1 MSQYG
6 RAAAPPAAG
15 SIFVFGVVAVVGAFT
30 VAQGLTNIS
39 FTYTMGAV
47 AALIL
52 FALAFVRTDFGIY
65 VVIFSMLLSP
75 QFGSK
80 GAGVGAG
87 RGVTFRT
94 EDFVLLVIGLSWL
107 AKTAV
112 NKELNLIARTPL
124 NWPILTYIAVNLA
137 ATMLG
142 YMTGTIS
149 SWSGYFYVLKYVEYF
164 VIYYMAVNNL
174 RDREHAWRLIGAAF
188 ITAAIVSVIGLAQV
202 PSGERVSA
210 PFEGEIGEPNTF
222 GGYLLFMMAIA
233 AGVAFETE
241 SLRRR
246 AQCLILLGLMAVPFF
261 FTLSRASYLGLIP
274 AFLVIARY
282 TTRRRFVVGLIL
294 ILFGLVLSPA
304 LIFVAPKAV
313 KDRVT
318 YTFKEEKGSDTVR
331 VGKVAFD
338 PSTSA
343 RLISFK
349 SALDGFARRPIFGWG
364 VTGFGFM
371 DAQYARVLAE
381 TGLVGLAAF
390 LWLMWAV
397 GRHALGVYA
406 TRGDPEERGLVL
418 GFLAGFAGLLIHG
431 FGSNTFIIVRIME
444 PFWLITGIVMMIPTL
459 EAKERAAAAAA
470 AAQKAAAAAPKKERA
485 GARP

>member
-30 VAQGLTNIS
+30 VAQGLTNVS

-294 ILFGLVLSPA
+294 FGLVLSPA

-397 GRHALGVYA
+397 GRHALDVYA

-444 PFWLITGIVMMIPTL
+444 PFWLITGIVMMIPAL
-459 EAKERAAAAAA
+459 EAKERAAATAA

>member
-6 RAAAPPAAG
+6 RAATPPAAG
-15 SIFVFGVVAVVGAFT
+15 SIFVFGVVAVVGAFA
-30 VAQGLTNIS
+30 VAQGLTNVS

-233 AGVAFETE
+233 AGIAFETE
-241 SLRRR
+241 NLRRR
-246 AQCLILLGLMAVPFF
+246 AQ
-261 FTLSRASYLGLIP
+261 
-274 AFLVIARY
+274 
-282 TTRRRFVVGLIL
+282 
-294 ILFGLVLSPA
+294 
-304 LIFVAPKAV
+304 
-313 KDRVT
+313 
-318 YTFKEEKGSDTVR
+318 
-331 VGKVAFD
+331 
-338 PSTSA
+338 
-343 RLISFK
+343 
-349 SALDGFARRPIFGWG
+349 RPIFGWG

-381 TGLVGLAAF
+381 TGLVGLATF

-397 GRHALGVYA
+397 GRHALDVYA
-406 TRGDPEERGLVL
+406 TRDDPEERGLVL
-418 GFLAGFAGLLIHG
+418 GFLAGFAGLLVHA

-444 PFWLITGIVMMIPTL
+444 PFWLVTGIVMMIPAL

-470 AAQKAAAAAPKKERA
+470 AQFMPAAPKKERS
-485 GARP
+485 GVRR

>member
-1 MSQYG
+1 MSEYG
-6 RAAAPPAAG
+6 RAAVTPAAG
-15 SIFVFGVVAVVGAFT
+15 SMVVFVGVAVAGAFI
-30 VAQGLTNIS
+30 VAQGLTNAS

-47 AALIL
+47 AALLL

-75 QFGSK
+75 QFGNK

-87 RGVTFRT
+87 RGITFRT
-94 EDFVLLVIGLSWL
+94 EDFVLLVIGFSWL

-124 NWPILTYIAVNLA
+124 NWPILLYVATTLA
-137 ATMLG
+137 A
-142 YMTGTIS
+142 
-149 SWSGYFYVLKYVEYF
+149 
-164 VIYYMAVNNL
+164 
-174 RDREHAWRLIGAAF
+174 
-188 ITAAIVSVIGLAQV
+188 
-202 PSGERVSA
+202 P
-210 PFEGEIGEPNTF
+210 
-222 GGYLLFMMAIA
+222 
-233 AGVAFETE
+233 
-241 SLRRR
+241 
-246 AQCLILLGLMAVPFF
+246 LLGVMAVPFF

-274 AFLVIARY
+274 AFLVIARFS
-282 TTRRRFVVGLIL
+282 TRRRLVVGLIL
-294 ILFGLVLSPA
+294 LGLVTSPV
-304 LIFVAPKAV
+304 LIFVAPKSV

-343 RLISFK
+343 RLLSFK
-349 SALDGFARRPIFGWG
+349 SALAGFVQRPIFGWG

-397 GRHALGVYA
+397 GRHALDVYA
-406 TRGDPEERGLVL
+406 TRGDPDERGLVL
-418 GFLAGFAGLLIHG
+418 GFLAGFAGLLVHA

-444 PFWLITGIVMMIPTL
+444 PFWLITGIVMMIPGL

-470 AAQKAAAAAPKKERA
+470 AQFTLTAPKKEPSGVR
-485 GARP
+485 R

>member
-6 RAAAPPAAG
+6 RAAVAPAAG
-15 SIFVFGVVAVVGAFT
+15 SVFVVGIVAVVGAFL
-30 VAQGLTNIS
+30 VAQGLTNVS
-39 FTYTMGAV
+39 FTYTMGAI

-52 FALAFVRTDFGIY
+52 FAIAFVRTDWGIY
-65 VVIFSMLLSP
+65 IVIFSMLLSP

-112 NKELNLIARTPL
+112 NKELNLIGRTPL
-124 NWPILTYIAVNLA
+124 NWAILSYVAANLV

-142 YMTGTIS
+142 YMTGTIG

-174 RDREHAWRLIGAAF
+174 RDREHAWRLVGAAF

-233 AGVAFETE
+233 AAIALETQ

-246 AQCLILLGLMAVPFF
+246 MQCLALLALMAVPFF
-261 FTLSRASYLGLIP
+261 FTLSRASYLGVIP
-274 AFLVIARY
+274 AFLVIACFTR
-282 TTRRRFVVGLIL
+282 RRRFVVGLM
-294 ILFGLVLSPA
+294 LFAIVSSPA
-304 LIFVAPKAV
+304 LLFVAPKAV
-313 KDRVT
+313 KERVA
-318 YTFKEEKGSDTVR
+318 YTFKEERGADTVR
-331 VGKVAFD
+331 VGKIVFD

-349 SALDGFARRPIFGWG
+349 AAIDGFARRPVFGWG

-390 LWLMWAV
+390 VWLIWAV
-397 GRHALGVYA
+397 WRHARAVLG
-406 TRGDPEERGLVL
+406 TRGDPDERGLVV
-418 GFLAGFAGLLIHG
+418 GFLAGFAGLLAHA

-444 PFWLITGIVMMIPTL
+444 PFWLVTGIVMMIPVL
-459 EAKERAAAAAA
+459 EAKERIAAT
-470 AAQKAAAAAPKKERA
+470 AAPRA
-485 GARP
+485 VPPTRNRLGVRP

>member
-30 VAQGLTNIS
+30 VAQGLTNVS

-188 ITAAIVSVIGLAQV
+188 ITAAIVSVTGLAQA
-202 PSGERVSA
+202 PSGARVSA

-233 AGVAFETE
+233 AGIAFETE
-241 SLRRR
+241 NLRRR
-246 AQCLILLGLMAVPFF
+246 AQGLILFGLMAVPFF
-261 FTLSRASYLGLIP
+261 FTLSPPSYLGLVP
-274 AFLVIARY
+274 ALPVLAPL
-282 TTRRRFVVGLIL
+282 TTRRRFLVGL

-349 SALDGFARRPIFGWG
+349 SALKGFAQRPIFGWG

-381 TGLVGLAAF
+381 PGLVGLAVF

-397 GRHALGVYA
+397 GRHALAVHA
-406 TRGDPEERGLVL
+406 TRHDPE
-418 GFLAGFAGLLIHG
+418 
-431 FGSNTFIIVRIME
+431 
-444 PFWLITGIVMMIPTL
+444 
-459 EAKERAAAAAA
+459 
-470 AAQKAAAAAPKKERA
+470 
-485 GARP
+485 

>member
-30 VAQGLTNIS
+30 VAQGLTNVS

-94 EDFVLLVIGLSWL
+94 EDFVLLVIGLLWL

-174 RDREHAWRLIGAAF
+174 RDREHAWRLVGAAF

-202 PSGERVSA
+202 SSGERVSA
-210 PFEGEIGEPNTF
+210 PFEGEVGEPNTF

-233 AGVAFETE
+233 AAIALETQ

-246 AQCLILLGLMAVPFF
+246 AQCLGLLALMAVPFF
-261 FTLSRASYLGLIP
+261 FTLSRASYLGIIP
-274 AFLVIARY
+274 AFLVIARF

-294 ILFGLVLSPA
+294 FAIVTSPA
-304 LIFVAPKAV
+304 LLFVAPKAV
-313 KDRVT
+313 KERVA
-318 YTFKEEKGSDTVR
+318 YTFKEERGADTVR
-331 VGKVAFD
+331 VGKIVFD

-349 SALDGFARRPIFGWG
+349 AAIDGFVQRPVFGWG

-381 TGLVGLAAF
+381 TGLVGFAAF
-390 LWLMWAV
+390 IWLVWAV
-397 GRHALGVYA
+397 RPHGRAVLATPGGPARALARRARARPVCV
-406 TRGDPEERGLVL
+406 RPRVL
-418 GFLAGFAGLLIHG
+418 LSL
-431 FGSNTFIIVRIME
+431 R
-444 PFWLITGIVMMIPTL
+444 
-459 EAKERAAAAAA
+459 RARRF
-470 AAQKAAAAAPKKERA
+470 RA
-485 GARP
+485 GHARHP

>member
-6 RAAAPPAAG
+6 RAAVRPAAG
-15 SIFVFGVVAVVGAFT
+15 SMVVFVGVAVAGAFI
-30 VAQGLTNIS
+30 VAQGLTNAS

-47 AALIL
+47 AALLL

-75 QFGSK
+75 QFGNK

-87 RGVTFRT
+87 RGITFRT
-94 EDFVLLVIGLSWL
+94 EDFVLLVIGFSWL

-124 NWPILTYIAVNLA
+124 NWPILVYV
-137 ATMLG
+137 ATTLG
-142 YMTGTIS
+142 ATLLGSLTGTVN
-149 SWSGYFYVLKYVEYF
+149 WSGYFHVLKYVEYF
-164 VIYYMAVNNL
+164 VIYYMVVNNL
-174 RDREHAWRLIGAAF
+174 RDREHGWRLVGAAF

-233 AGVAFETE
+233 AGIAFETE
-241 SLRRR
+241 NTRRR
-246 AQCLILLGLMAVPFF
+246 AQCLILLGVMAVPFF
-261 FTLSRASYLGLIP
+261 FTLSRASYLGVIP
-274 AFLVIARY
+274 AFLVIASL
-282 TTRRRFVVGLIL
+282 TTRRRFAVGLIL
-294 ILFGLVLSPA
+294 LGLVTSPV
-304 LIFVAPKAV
+304 LIFVAPKSV

-331 VGKVAFD
+331 LGKVAFD

-343 RLISFK
+343 RLLSFK
-349 SALDGFARRPIFGWG
+349 SALAGFVQRPIFGWG

-381 TGLVGLAAF
+381 TGLVGLAVF
-390 LWLMWAV
+390 LWLMWKV
-397 GRHALGVYA
+397 GRHALDVYA

-418 GFLAGFAGLLIHG
+418 GFLAGFAGLLVHA

-444 PFWLITGIVMMIPTL
+444 PFWLITGIVMMIPAL

-470 AAQKAAAAAPKKERA
+470 AQFTLAPPKKERS
-485 GARP
+485 GVRR

>member
-6 RAAAPPAAG
+6 RAAVPPAAG
-15 SIFVFGVVAVVGAFT
+15 SMVVFAVVAVAGAFT
-30 VAQGLTNIS
+30 VAQGLTNVS

-47 AALIL
+47 AALTL

-87 RGVTFRT
+87 RGITVRT
-94 EDFVLLVIGLSWL
+94 EDFVLLVIGFSWL

-124 NWPILTYIAVNLA
+124 NWAVLMYV
-137 ATMLG
+137 ATTLG
-142 YMTGTIS
+142 ATLLGSLTGTV
-149 SWSGYFYVLKYVEYF
+149 SWSGYFHVLKYVEYF
-164 VIYYMAVNNL
+164 VIYYMVVNNL
-174 RDREHAWRLIGAAF
+174 RDREHGWRLVGAAF

-233 AGVAFETE
+233 AGIAFETE
-241 SLRRR
+241 NARRR
-246 AQCLILLGLMAVPFF
+246 TQCLVLLGVMGVPFF

-274 AFLVIARY
+274 AFLVIARL
-282 TTRRRFVVGLIL
+282 TTRRRLAVGLIL
-294 ILFGLVLSPA
+294 LGLVTSPV
-304 LIFVAPKAV
+304 LIFVAPKSV

-331 VGKVAFD
+331 LGKVAFD

-343 RLISFK
+343 RLLSFK
-349 SALDGFARRPIFGWG
+349 SALTGFVQRPIFGWG

-381 TGLVGLAAF
+381 TGLVGLAVF
-390 LWLMWAV
+390 LWLMWKV
-397 GRHALGVYA
+397 GRHALDVYT
-406 TRGDPEERGLVL
+406 TRSDPEERGLVL
-418 GFLAGFAGLLIHG
+418 GFLAGFAGLLVHA

-444 PFWLITGIVMMIPTL
+444 PFWLVTGIVMMIPAL

-470 AAQKAAAAAPKKERA
+470 AQFMPTPPKKERS
-485 GARP
+485 GVRR

>member
-1 MSQYG
+1 MPPYG
-6 RAAAPPAAG
+6 RAAVAPAAG
-15 SIFVFGVVAVVGAFT
+15 SVLVFGIVAVIAAFL
-30 VAQGLTNIS
+30 VAQGLTNVS
-39 FTYTMGAV
+39 VTYTMGAA
-47 AALIL
+47 AALLL
-52 FALAFVRTDFGIY
+52 FCIAFVRTDWGIY
-65 VVIFSMLLSP
+65 IVIFSMLLSP

-87 RGVTFRT
+87 RGVTLRT

-124 NWPILTYIAVNLA
+124 NWPILTYIAANLV

-142 YMTGTIS
+142 YMTGTIG

-174 RDREHAWRLIGAAF
+174 RDREHAWRLVAAAF
-188 ITAAIVSVIGLAQV
+188 ITAAVVSVIGLAQV

-210 PFEGEIGEPNTF
+210 PFEGEAGEPNTF
-222 GGYLLFMMAIA
+222 GGYLLFMIAIA
-233 AGVAFETE
+233 AGITFETT
-241 SLRRR
+241 SGRRR
-246 AQCLILLGLMAVPFF
+246 LQCMALLGLMAVPFF
-261 FTLSRASYLGLIP
+261 FTLSRASYLGVIP
-274 AFLVIARY
+274 AFLVIARF

-294 ILFGLVLSPA
+294 LGLFASPVLVY
-304 LIFVAPKAV
+304 VAPKSV
-313 KDRVT
+313 KERIS
-318 YTFKEEKGSDTVR
+318 YTFKEEHGSETVR

-343 RLISFK
+343 RLMSFR
-349 SALDGFARRPIFGWG
+349 AAIEGFAQRPVFGWG

-381 TGLVGLAAF
+381 TGVVGFIAFMWLV
-390 LWLMWAV
+390 WAV
-397 GRHALGVYA
+397 WRHARDVQR
-406 TRGDPEERGLVL
+406 TRRDPEERGLVI
-418 GFLAGFAGLLIHG
+418 GFLAGFVGLLAHA

-444 PFWLITGIVMMIPTL
+444 PFWLLTGIVMMIPVL
-459 EAKERAAAAAA
+459 EAKEQAAAAVT
-470 AAQKAAAAAPKKERA
+470 PKKEWSGVR
-485 GARP
+485 R

>member
-6 RAAAPPAAG
+6 RAAVTPAAG
-15 SIFVFGVVAVVGAFT
+15 SVFVFGIAALGALL
-30 VAQGLTNIS
+30 VAQGLTNVS

-52 FALAFVRTDFGIY
+52 FALAFIRTDWGIY
-65 VVIFSMLLSP
+65 IVIFSMLLSP
-75 QFGSK
+75 QFGNK

-124 NWPILTYIAVNLA
+124 NWPIFTYIAANLA

-142 YMTGTIS
+142 YMTGSIA

-174 RDREHAWRLIGAAF
+174 RDREHAWRLVGAAF

-210 PFEGEIGEPNTF
+210 PFEGEVGEPNTF
-222 GGYLLFMMAIA
+222 GGYLLFMIAIA
-233 AGVAFETE
+233 AGLALETDN
-241 SLRRR
+241 LRRR
-246 AQCLILLGLMAVPFF
+246 MQCLGLVALMAGPFF
-261 FTLSRASYLGLIP
+261 FTLSRASYLGVIP
-274 AFLVIARY
+274 AFLVIARF

-294 ILFGLVLSPA
+294 FGVVASPA
-304 LIFVAPKAV
+304 LLFVAPKSV

-331 VGKVAFD
+331 VGKLAFD

-349 SALDGFARRPIFGWG
+349 AAFEGFAHRPVFGWG

-381 TGLVGLAAF
+381 TGLVGFAAF
-390 LWLMWAV
+390 FWLVWAV
-397 GRHALGVYA
+397 WRHARDVHA

-418 GFLAGFAGLLIHG
+418 GFLAGFVGLLAHA

-444 PFWLITGIVMMIPTL
+444 PFWLVTGIVMMIPVL

-470 AAQKAAAAAPKKERA
+470 GQKVAAPKKERA
-485 GARP
+485 GVRP

>member
-1 MSQYG
+1 MPQYG
-6 RAAAPPAAG
+6 RAAVPSAAG

-30 VAQGLTNIS
+30 VAQGLTNVS
-39 FTYTMGAV
+39 FNYTMGAV

-75 QFGSK
+75 QFGNK
-80 GAGVGAG
+80 GTGVGAG

-174 RDREHAWRLIGAAF
+174 RDREHAWRLVGAAF

-233 AGVAFETE
+233 AGIAFETE
-241 SLRRR
+241 NLRRR
-246 AQCLILLGLMAVPFF
+246 AQCLILFGLMAVPFF

-274 AFLVIARY
+274 AFFVIARY

-294 ILFGLVLSPA
+294 FGLVISPA
-304 LIFVAPKAV
+304 
-313 KDRVT
+313 
-318 YTFKEEKGSDTVR
+318 
-331 VGKVAFD
+331 
-338 PSTSA
+338 
-343 RLISFK
+343 LISFK
-349 SALDGFARRPIFGWG
+349 SALDGFAQRPIFGWG

-381 TGLVGLAAF
+381 TGIVGLVAF

-397 GRHALGVYA
+397 GRHALDVYA

-418 GFLAGFAGLLIHG
+418 GFLAGFAGLLIHA

-459 EAKERAAAAAA
+459 EAKEHAAAAAGR
-470 AAQKAAAAAPKKERA
+470 KAAAAAPKKERA